1 MPAGD
6 MEFYIPQ
13 HPLDLEGQLPVGRFG
28 VASVTAFDE
37 GAASAE
43 EVLDTLLERVLN
55 SKDIFATVLDHA
67 VFDQAYSLL
76 KCVPHPAARF
86 PCPRGA
92 RARPTS
98 TPHTAPCPHPI
109 QPLPPSPLLAPL
121 PSPPGGGPST
131 AAM

>member
-1 MPAGD
+1 MPAD
-6 MEFYIPQ
+6 MEFHIPQ
-13 HPLDLEGQLPVGRFG
+13 HPLDLEGQLPAGRFG

-76 KCVPHPAARF
+76 KCAPHPLPSFPARE
-86 PCPRGA
+86 A
-92 RARPTS
+92 RHAPP
-98 TPHTAPCPHPI
+98 PHC
-109 QPLPPSPLLAPL
+109 PPSPTTVAPPTLAR
-121 PSPPGGGPST
+121 PPGGGPST